1 MLFLRWPKASTSCQV
16 ANEDI
21 PLEEIGTFLFY
32 SLKSLMQTLEVEV
45 GTMES
50 LYLSDTVALGAEYL
64 MEGG

>member
-1 MLFLRWPKASTSCQV
+1 
-16 ANEDI
+16 
-21 PLEEIGTFLFY
+21 
-32 SLKSLMQTLEVEV
+32 MQTLEVEV